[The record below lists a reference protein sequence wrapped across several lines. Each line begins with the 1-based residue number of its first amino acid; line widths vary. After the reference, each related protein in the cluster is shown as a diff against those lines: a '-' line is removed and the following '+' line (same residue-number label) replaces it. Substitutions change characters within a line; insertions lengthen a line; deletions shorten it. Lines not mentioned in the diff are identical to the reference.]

1 MSHPAM
7 MMPCVPRPHSPV
19 STAQVVASAHS
30 SAPLARTERGENQAF
45 IIGITGGSASGKTSF
60 AEKILKM
67 LPNERVVIVSQDNF
81 YRGLTPEEQDSAA
94 DFNFDHPDAL
104 DWEAM
109 YHALADL
116 RERKRV
122 EIPTYDYVTHT
133 RSHVVRELWNYD
145 VVLFEG
151 ILTFYQHP
159 KFCLTPLMDLK
170 IFVETDSDTRLAR
183 RVLRDTKT
191 RGRTVESVL
200 EQYERFVKPAYDQF
214 IAPLKRKADVIIPWG
229 DYSGNVFND
238 DGNWKQVHYPALD
251 MIVEHIQTKL
261 AACSRQGMPTRSVS
275 PMTKT
280 VAEI

>member
-1 MSHPAM
+1 MSEVGSPV
-7 MMPCVPRPHSPV
+7 MMPPVIHRPSSP
-19 STAQVVASAHS
+19 AQVVASAHS
-30 SAPLARTERGENQAF
+30 TAPLARTVRGENQAF
-45 IIGITGGSASGKTSF
+45 VIGITGGSASGKTSF

-67 LPNERVVIVSQDNF
+67 LPNQRVAIVSQDNF
-81 YRGLTPEEQDSAA
+81 YRGLAPDEDAA
-94 DFNFDHPDAL
+94 SFNFDHPDAL
-104 DWEAM
+104 DWKAQYEA
-109 YHALADL
+109 LSQL
-116 RERKRV
+116 RERRRV

-133 RSHVVRELWNYD
+133 RSKVVHELWNYD

-151 ILTFYQHP
+151 ILTFYPHP
-159 KFCLTPLMDLK
+159 EYCLLPLMDLK

-200 EQYERFVKPAYDQF
+200 EQYGRFVKPAYDQF

-238 DGNWKQVHYPALD
+238 DGIWKQVHYPALD

-261 AACSRQGMPTRSVS
+261 AVCSARQPVRSVS
-275 PMTKT
+275 PSNMP
-280 VAEI
+280 VQEI